1 MACSISSRTGA
12 DGPDIRPRGGEGD
25 EGIVYPPITS
35 DNVHGV
41 VGKDYRKKN
50 YPAET
55 KHVFWAHME
64 CGLVLSSVTP
74 WELIPKT
81 KGETRGGYMCKYC
94 KGYWRAGGGGTR
106 LLQIRAGK
114 AILQLVLDEPP
125 DGLYNRWV
133 KERLEYYRR
142 VEPSAPL
149 RDVSVVDQK
158 VPRFR
163 FSRTTQT
170 GHVSDA
176 IWELI
181 LRNPEAAALKRI
193 DDMAKGAV

>member
-1 MACSISSRTGA
+1 M
-12 DGPDIRPRGGEGD
+12 
-25 EGIVYPPITS
+25 
-35 DNVHGV
+35 
-41 VGKDYRKKN
+41 
-50 YPAET
+50 
-55 KHVFWAHME
+55 
-64 CGLVLSSVTP
+64 
-74 WELIPKT
+74 
-81 KGETRGGYMCKYC
+81 
-94 KGYWRAGGGGTR
+94 
-106 LLQIRAGK
+106 
-114 AILQLVLDEPP
+114 LDEPP

-133 KERLEYYRR
+133 KERLEFYRR

-163 FSRTTQT
+163 FGNTTQT

-193 DDMAKGAV
+193 DDIAKGAA

>member
-1 MACSISSRTGA
+1 MWRAQVPRALTGPPSLGLWR
-12 DGPDIRPRGGEGD
+12 DELRCEGPDKPSATPVGLDTQDPEVQLAVLRWMMSKRVGE
-25 EGIVYPPITS
+25 VRT
-35 DNVHGV
+35 
-41 VGKDYRKKN
+41 
-50 YPAET
+50 
-55 KHVFWAHME
+55 F
-64 CGLVLSSVTP
+64 
-74 WELIPKT
+74 
-81 KGETRGGYMCKYC
+81 
-94 KGYWRAGGGGTR
+94 AGCWVR

>member
-1 MACSISSRTGA
+1 M
-12 DGPDIRPRGGEGD
+12 
-25 EGIVYPPITS
+25 
-35 DNVHGV
+35 

-50 YPAET
+50 YPVEM

-94 KGYWRAGGGGTR
+94 KGYWRAGGGGAR

-125 DGLYNRWV
+125 EGLYNRWV

-149 RDVSVVDQK
+149 RDVSIVDQK

-163 FSRTTQT
+163 FSQTTQT
-170 GHVSDA
+170 GHVSNA

-181 LRNPEAAALKRI
+181 LRNPETAALKRI
-193 DDMAKGAV
+193 DDIAKGAA

>member
-1 MACSISSRTGA
+1 M
-12 DGPDIRPRGGEGD
+12 
-25 EGIVYPPITS
+25 YPPITA

-50 YPAET
+50 YPVEV

-81 KGETRGGYMCKYC
+81 KGETRAGYMCKYC

-125 DGLYNRWV
+125 EGLYNRWV

-149 RDVSVVDQK
+149 RDVSIVDQK
-158 VPRFR
+158 VSQVQIQPDHPDRPRL
-163 FSRTTQT
+163 QC
-170 GHVSDA
+170 H
-176 IWELI
+176 L
-181 LRNPEAAALKRI
+181 
-193 DDMAKGAV
+193 GADSAESGGCGAQAHR

>member
-1 MACSISSRTGA
+1 MALTSAPGKERA
-12 DGPDIRPRGGEGD
+12 MRGPHHIGQRPRSGGQGLPEEELSGGD
-25 EGIVYPPITS
+25 EACLLGA
-35 DNVHGV
+35 HGV
-41 VGKDYRKKN
+41 RLGPELRHPVG
-50 YPAET
+50 
-55 KHVFWAHME
+55 AHPE
-64 CGLVLSSVTP
+64 DQ
-74 WELIPKT
+74 
-81 KGETRGGYMCKYC
+81 RGDPGCKYC

-176 IWELI
+176 IWEDS
-181 LRNPEAAALKRI
+181 PELGGG
-193 DDMAKGAV
+193 GAQAH

>member
-1 MACSISSRTGA
+1 
-12 DGPDIRPRGGEGD
+12 
-25 EGIVYPPITS
+25 
-35 DNVHGV
+35 
-41 VGKDYRKKN
+41 
-50 YPAET
+50 
-55 KHVFWAHME
+55 
-64 CGLVLSSVTP
+64 
-74 WELIPKT
+74 
-81 KGETRGGYMCKYC
+81 MCKYC
-94 KGYWRAGGGGTR
+94 KGYWRAGGGGAR

-193 DDMAKGAV
+193 DGIAKGAV

>member
-1 MACSISSRTGA
+1 MGA
-12 DGPDIRPRGGEGD
+12 HPQD
-25 EGIVYPPITS
+25 EGRDP
-35 DNVHGV
+35 
-41 VGKDYRKKN
+41 
-50 YPAET
+50 E
-55 KHVFWAHME
+55 
-64 CGLVLSSVTP
+64 GL
-74 WELIPKT
+74 
-81 KGETRGGYMCKYC
+81 
-94 KGYWRAGGGGTR
+94 RAGGGGTR

-133 KERLEYYRR
+133 KERLEFYRR

-163 FSRTTQT
+163 FGRTTQT

-193 DDMAKGAV
+193 DDIAKGAA